1 MDGEES
7 NACGVLSSVPQGSVL
22 GPVLFLLYIN
32 DIITDVDS
40 KLNLFAD
47 NCALYREINS
57 AEDGSALQND
67 LDRLYRWSCD
77 WDMDFNVTKCFSMSV
92 TLKRNFIASEYY
104 ILDDLIEKVQ
114 SHKYLGVYICN
125 DMRWNKTVDL
135 VVGKA
140 NRSLG
145 LLLRN
150 FSTCPRQIREKL
162 YFALVRPH
170 LEYACEVWSPHTA
183 ESKHR
188 IEMVRRNGA
197 HFVMGDYRQRSS
209 ETELLSH

>member
-1 MDGEES
+1 M
-7 NACGVLSSVPQGSVL
+7 
-22 GPVLFLLYIN
+22 
-32 DIITDVDS
+32 
-40 KLNLFAD
+40 
-47 NCALYREINS
+47 
-57 AEDGSALQND
+57 LQNVF
-67 LDRLYRWSCD
+67 L
-77 WDMDFNVTKCFSMSV
+77 SV

-145 LLLRN
+145 LLRRN
-150 FSTCPRQIREKL
+150 FSTCPWQIREKL

-170 LEYACEVWSPHTA
+170 LEYACEVGPRIQPNRSI
-183 ESKHR
+183 ESKWYK
-188 IEMVRRNGA
+188 EMEHV
-197 HFVMGDYRQRSS
+197 
-209 ETELLSH
+209 L